1 MRMPF
6 NACTPSKKANHYFYV
21 DNAYILYAALIG
33 RFFKRNIQEG
43 GMLVDMTQVYV
54 CRHLFPSPPLSP
66 SVPL

>member
-33 RFFKRNIQEG
+33 RFFKRNIQENEC
-43 GMLVDMTQVYV
+43 L
-54 CRHLFPSPPLSP
+54 
-66 SVPL
+66 